1 MFGFLKESEFT
12 VELNTQNPEKSN
24 GRGTFSFQMASP
36 SNVKRYFVDT
46 AAFTADLL
54 CISPGHG

>member
-1 MFGFLKESEFT
+1 M
-12 VELNTQNPEKSN
+12 ELNTQEPEKSN
-24 GRGTFSFQMASP
+24 GRGMSSFQMLSH